1 MKQRFLKA
9 VAVSAIVL
17 AIPLLRPSSAIGQTN
32 TIPATDKSASSSQ
45 ETKSGHTNST
55 VKTRAGKHLS
65 AKPSSTGAA
74 PSIPGV
80 NAFEQK
86 TIIRNGGARDLR
98 LQLTPTLTPDQAV
111 KQRRQT
117 RDLLAI
123 SNENL
128 KRIAQ
133 VQLDDNQQDMLQEVH
148 NYMEQAR
155 LADKAGELQ
164 RAQTLASK
172 ARQLSDD
179 LAGVRTL
186 LKLWPW

>member
-1 MKQRFLKA
+1 MKSRFLKT
-9 VAVSAIVL
+9 VAVSFIVL
-17 AIPLLRPSSAIGQTN
+17 AITLLRPSSVIGQTN
-32 TIPATDKSASSSQ
+32 TTPATDKSSSSSQ
-45 ETKSGHTNST
+45 QIKSDLSNSAA
-55 VKTRAGKHLS
+55 KAHPGKHLS

-80 NAFEQK
+80 TAFEQK
-86 TIIRNGGARDLR
+86 IIIRNGGARDLR
-98 LQLTPTLTPDQAV
+98 LQLTPTLTPDQAA

-117 RDLLAI
+117 RDLLSI

-133 VQLDDNQQDMLQEVH
+133 IQLDDNQQDMLQEVH